1 MNVSSRLPLLPTEY
15 YKPQKIISLQ
25 VDGQIVTI
33 EIPDS
38 ITKQFE
44 SRDEWKQFHEGFLR
58 RFPGVKSFKGTA
70 NANKKGGHSQPTGP
84 LPPKKR
90 RLAEDLSG
98 SIVDAAQVTP
108 AHDDQVLVEVPI
120 VNARAGKKLATMP
133 LLRITKN
140 MGPYILNEAGQD
152 VPWLSNIIY

>member
-1 MNVSSRLPLLPTEY
+1 M
-15 YKPQKIISLQ
+15 
-25 VDGQIVTI
+25 
-33 EIPDS
+33 
-38 ITKQFE
+38 
-44 SRDEWKQFHEGFLR
+44 
-58 RFPGVKSFKGTA
+58 KSFKGTA

-108 AHDDQVLVEVPI
+108 AQDDQLLVEVPI
-120 VNARAGKKLATMP
+120 VNARAGKKLTTMP

-152 VPWLSNIIY
+152 VPWLSRNIYQFMVVPSVVVGASLHDQFQLQVKMLS